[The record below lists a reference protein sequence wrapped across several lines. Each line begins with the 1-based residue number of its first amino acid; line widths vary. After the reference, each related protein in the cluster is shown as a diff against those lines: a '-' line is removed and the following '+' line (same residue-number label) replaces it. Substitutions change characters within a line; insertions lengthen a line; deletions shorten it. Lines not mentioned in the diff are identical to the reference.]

1 MVRVKAGDKAGK
13 LLASQLKA
21 REAAHQI
28 GGIRNKNGNLVTN
41 HKPIPNAFKKFYGGV
56 YRSKGQVDVKKKE
69 ELF

>member
-41 HKPIPNAFKKFYGGV
+41 HKPIPNAFKIV
-56 YRSKGQVDVKKKE
+56 
-69 ELF
+69 